1 MDSVDYLRF
10 VASLA
15 LVLGLLLGAAYALR
29 RWGHRIPGLALPGAT
44 RTDRLAVIASLPVD
58 ARRRLVLVRRDDV
71 EHLLL
76 LEPAGTTVI
85 ETGIRAK
92 EN

>member
-1 MDSVDYLRF
+1 
-10 VASLA
+10 
-15 LVLGLLLGAAYALR
+15 
-29 RWGHRIPGLALPGAT
+29 LPGAA

-92 EN
+92 DN